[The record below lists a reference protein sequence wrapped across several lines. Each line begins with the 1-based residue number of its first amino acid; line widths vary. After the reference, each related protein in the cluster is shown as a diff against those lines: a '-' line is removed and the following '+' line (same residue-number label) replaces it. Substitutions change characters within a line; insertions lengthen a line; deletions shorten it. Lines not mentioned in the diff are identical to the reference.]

1 MNKLGSKEIFL
12 ILVVINFL
20 LYYLAYMCVIS
31 PLRNTGKGYQE
42 QITTLQQQYDEQKA
56 IVDSK
61 DQYIATIEQ
70 LKKDKETLF
79 TESFPDAETE
89 NIHAYMVDRAKACSI
104 VINTI
109 SISQDVA
116 TVADPQTGEQVPTGL
131 KNNTINVS
139 ITGSYAN
146 IIKLITDMENVKKTS
161 LLTSFSLAGDPA
173 SMTTSLNYSLLT
185 VDKGEDIVDPT
196 FDHAFSQGKGGTVL
210 FG

>member
-12 ILVVINFL
+12 ILVIINFL

-31 PLRNTGKGYQE
+31 PMRNTGKEYKE
-42 QITTLQQQYDEQKA
+42 QITTLQKQYDEQKA

-70 LKKDKETLF
+70 LKQDKETLF
-79 TESFPDAETE
+79 TESFPDTETE
-89 NIHAYMVDRAKACSI
+89 NIHAFMVDRAKASNI
-104 VINTI
+104 VIDSIN
-109 SISQDVA
+109 ISQDVA
-116 TVADPQTGEQVPTGL
+116 TVKDEQTGEKVPTGL
-131 KNNTINVS
+131 KTNTINVS

-173 SMTTSLNYSLLT
+173 NMTTSINYSLLT

-196 FDHAFSQGKGGTVL
+196 FDHSFSQGKGGTVL

>member
-31 PLRNTGKGYQE
+31 PLRNTGKEYKE

-61 DQYIATIEQ
+61 DQYIATIDQ

-104 VINTI
+104 VINSITI
-109 SISQDVA
+109 GQDVA

-139 ITGSYAN
+139 VTGSYAN

-161 LLTSFSLAGDPA
+161 LLTSFSLAGNPA

-196 FDHAFSQGKGGTVL
+196 FDHTFGQGKGGTVL
-210 FG
+210 FD